1 MFRTKCR
8 LSFLFCFIKIA
19 DINAENTLLKGKMVK
34 FEEHNRLLESETQ
47 ANRAKI
53 QQMSNQ
59 LHSFDQNNV
68 GHRLQ
73 IDSMRAER
81 DAALNDKESIKHELE
96 TVKSRLDSVQ
106 KAWQNARGELD
117 QRENRFSSSELHL
130 KQLENDRLYIKSCF
144 DAFKQQIGQLLSDG
158 YVKVEPKEEEIKEKI
173 QLLMQ
178 SSKDRGI
185 VSESFSKTSL

>member
-1 MFRTKCR
+1 M
-8 LSFLFCFIKIA
+8 IK
-19 DINAENTLLKGKMVK
+19 L
-34 FEEHNRLLESETQ
+34 EELNRLLENESHV
-47 ANRAKI
+47 NRSTI
-53 QQMSNQ
+53 QQMSHQ
-59 LHSFDQNNV
+59 LHSFDQNNA

-73 IDSMRAER
+73 IDSIRAER
-81 DAALNDKESIKHELE
+81 DAALNDKESIKRELE

-117 QRENRFSSSELHL
+117 QRENRFSSGELHL
-130 KQLENDRLYIKSCF
+130 KQIENDRLYIKSCF

-158 YVKVEPKEEEIKEKI
+158 YVKVEPKEDEIKEKI

-185 VSESFSKTSL
+185 VSLNYSTKIFSNHFS